1 MKLLKK
7 TLCSLAFTFTLILPT
22 TQTNN
27 AYASGL
33 PTVDLA
39 NLTQNLVE
47 YLTVIEDVGI
57 QLDKYEKYVMELKN
71 IEIPGLAVYKKI
83 QQIKEDYE
91 ARLKRYNEHIGNYN
105 SLKEILDSLV
115 FVENELEANCANYNT
130 YNCKDLDLKIYNAK
144 KLRIMDDLKAMY
156 TQTLK
161 NIQEDDKK
169 NSDKRMD
176 RITELFN
183 SVSENSTQGEINKI
197 MTEIMMLQTQL
208 ANEQLEQLN
217 ARTRFETLSEWH
229 RIRQQDLERMHDI
242 GSHYDEKTRN
252 EGRYLNEDKNEK

>member
-7 TLCSLAFTFTLILPT
+7 TLCSLALTFTLILPT

-57 QLDKYEKYVMELKN
+57 QLDHYENYIMELKN
-71 IEIPGLAVYKKI
+71 IEVPGLSIYKKI

-91 ARLKRYNEHIGNYN
+91 ERLKRYNEHIGNYN
-105 SLKEILDSLV
+105 SLKDILDSLV
-115 FVENELEANCANYNT
+115 FVENELEASCANYNT
-130 YNCKDLDLKIYNAK
+130 YNCKDIDLKIYNAK

-156 TQTLK
+156 TQTLD
-161 NIQEDDKK
+161 NINKDDRK
-169 NSDKRMD
+169 NSEKRMQ
-176 RITELFN
+176 RIQGLFD
-183 SVSENSTQGEINKI
+183 SVSENSTQGEVNKV
-197 MTEIMMLQTQL
+197 MTEIMLLQTEL
-208 ANEQLEQLN
+208 ANEQLEQIN
-217 ARTRFETLSEWH
+217 ARIRFETLSEWQQ
-229 RIRQQDLERMHDI
+229 IRQKDLERMHDI

-252 EGRYLNEDKNEK
+252 EGR

>member
-7 TLCSLAFTFTLILPT
+7 TLCSLALTFTLILPT

-57 QLDKYEKYVMELKN
+57 QLDHYENYIMELKN
-71 IEIPGLAVYKKI
+71 IEVPGLSIYKKI

-91 ARLKRYNEHIGNYN
+91 ERLKRYNEHIGNYN
-105 SLKEILDSLV
+105 SLKDILDSLV

-130 YNCKDLDLKIYNAK
+130 YNCKDIDLKIYNAK

-156 TQTLK
+156 TQTLD
-161 NIQEDDKK
+161 NINKDDRK
-169 NSDKRMD
+169 NSEKRMQ
-176 RITELFN
+176 RIQGLFD
-183 SVSENSTQGEINKI
+183 SVSENSTQGEVNKV
-197 MTEIMMLQTQL
+197 MTEIMLLQTEL
-208 ANEQLEQLN
+208 ANEQLEQIN
-217 ARTRFETLSEWH
+217 ARIRFETLSEWQQ
-229 RIRQQDLERMHDI
+229 IRQKDLERMHDI

-252 EGRYLNEDKNEK
+252 EGR

>member
-57 QLDKYEKYVMELKN
+57 QLDHYENYIMELKN
-71 IEIPGLAVYKKI
+71 IEVPGLSIYKKI

-91 ARLKRYNEHIGNYN
+91 ERLKRYNEHIGNYN
-105 SLKEILDSLV
+105 SLKDILDSLV
-115 FVENELEANCANYNT
+115 FVENELEASCANYNT
-130 YNCKDLDLKIYNAK
+130 YNCKDIDLKIYNAK

-156 TQTLK
+156 TQTLD
-161 NIQEDDKK
+161 NINKDDRK
-169 NSDKRMD
+169 NSEKRMQ
-176 RITELFN
+176 RIQGLFD
-183 SVSENSTQGEINKI
+183 SVSENSTQGEVNKV
-197 MTEIMMLQTQL
+197 MTEIMLLQTEL
-208 ANEQLEQLN
+208 ANEQLEQIN
-217 ARTRFETLSEWH
+217 ARIRFETLSEWQQ
-229 RIRQQDLERMHDI
+229 IRQKDLERMHDI

-252 EGRYLNEDKNEK
+252 EGR

>member
-7 TLCSLAFTFTLILPT
+7 ILCSLALTFTLILPT

-57 QLDKYEKYVMELKN
+57 QLDHYENYIMELKN
-71 IEIPGLAVYKKI
+71 IEVPGLSIYKKI

-91 ARLKRYNEHIGNYN
+91 ERLKRYNEHIGNYN
-105 SLKEILDSLV
+105 SLKDILDSLV

-130 YNCKDLDLKIYNAK
+130 YNCKDIDLKIYNAK

-156 TQTLK
+156 TQTLD
-161 NIQEDDKK
+161 NINKDDRK
-169 NSDKRMD
+169 NSEKRMQ
-176 RITELFN
+176 RIQGLFD
-183 SVSENSTQGEINKI
+183 SVSENSTQGEVNKV
-197 MTEIMMLQTQL
+197 MTEIMLLQTEL
-208 ANEQLEQLN
+208 ANEQLEQIN
-217 ARTRFETLSEWH
+217 ARIRFETLSEWQQ
-229 RIRQQDLERMHDI
+229 IRQKDLERMHDI

-252 EGRYLNEDKNEK
+252 EGR

>member
-7 TLCSLAFTFTLILPT
+7 TLCNLALTFTLILPT

-57 QLDKYEKYVMELKN
+57 QLDHYENYIMELKN
-71 IEIPGLAVYKKI
+71 IEVPGLSIYKKI

-91 ARLKRYNEHIGNYN
+91 ERLKRYNEHIGNYN
-105 SLKEILDSLV
+105 SLKDILDSLV
-115 FVENELEANCANYNT
+115 FVENELEASCANYNT
-130 YNCKDLDLKIYNAK
+130 YNCKDIDLKIYNAK
-144 KLRIMDDLKAMY
+144 KLRIMDDLRAMY

-161 NIQEDDKK
+161 NTNEDDRK
-169 NSDKRMD
+169 NSEKRMQ
-176 RITELFN
+176 RIKGLFD
-183 SVSENSTQGEINKI
+183 SVSENSTQGEVNKV
-197 MTEIMMLQTQL
+197 MTEIMLLQTEL
-208 ANEQLEQLN
+208 ANEQLEQIN
-217 ARTRFETLSEWH
+217 ARIRFETLSEWQQ
-229 RIRQQDLERMHDI
+229 IRQKDLERMHDI

-252 EGRYLNEDKNEK
+252 EGR

>member
-7 TLCSLAFTFTLILPT
+7 TLCSLALTFTLILPT

-57 QLDKYEKYVMELKN
+57 QLDHYENYIMELKN
-71 IEIPGLAVYKKI
+71 IEVPGLSIYKKI

-91 ARLKRYNEHIGNYN
+91 ERLKRYNEHIGNYN
-105 SLKEILDSLV
+105 SLKDILDSLV
-115 FVENELEANCANYNT
+115 FVENELEASCANYNT
-130 YNCKDLDLKIYNAK
+130 YNCKDIDLKIYNAK
-144 KLRIMDDLKAMY
+144 KLRIMDDLRAMY

-161 NIQEDDKK
+161 NTNEDDRK
-169 NSDKRMD
+169 NSEKRMQ
-176 RITELFN
+176 RIKGLFD
-183 SVSENSTQGEINKI
+183 SVSENSTQGEVNKV
-197 MTEIMMLQTQL
+197 MTEIMLLQTEL
-208 ANEQLEQLN
+208 ANEQLEQIN
-217 ARTRFETLSEWH
+217 ARIRFETLSEWQQ
-229 RIRQQDLERMHDI
+229 IRQKDLERMHDI

-252 EGRYLNEDKNEK
+252 EGR

>member
-7 TLCSLAFTFTLILPT
+7 TLCSLALTFTLILPT

-57 QLDKYEKYVMELKN
+57 QLDHYENYIMELKN
-71 IEIPGLAVYKKI
+71 IEVPGLSIYKKI

-91 ARLKRYNEHIGNYN
+91 ERLKRYNEHIGNYN
-105 SLKEILDSLV
+105 SLKDILDSLV
-115 FVENELEANCANYNT
+115 FVENELEASCANYNT
-130 YNCKDLDLKIYNAK
+130 YNCKDIDLKIYNAK

-156 TQTLK
+156 TQTLD
-161 NIQEDDKK
+161 NINKDDRK
-169 NSDKRMD
+169 NSEKRMQ
-176 RITELFN
+176 RIQGLFD
-183 SVSENSTQGEINKI
+183 SVSENSTQGEVNKV
-197 MTEIMMLQTQL
+197 MTEIMLLQTEL
-208 ANEQLEQLN
+208 ANEQLEQIN
-217 ARTRFETLSEWH
+217 ARIRFETLSEWQQ
-229 RIRQQDLERMHDI
+229 IRQKDLERMHDI

>member
-7 TLCSLAFTFTLILPT
+7 TLCSLALTFTLILPT

-130 YNCKDLDLKIYNAK
+130 YNCKDVDLKIYNAK
-144 KLRIMDDLKAMY
+144 KLRIMDDLRAMY

-161 NIQEDDKK
+161 NTNEDDRK
-169 NSDKRMD
+169 NSEKRMQ
-176 RITELFN
+176 RIKGLFD
-183 SVSENSTQGEINKI
+183 SVSENSTQGEVNKV
-197 MTEIMMLQTQL
+197 MTEIMLLQTEL

-252 EGRYLNEDKNEK
+252 SGRYLNEDENEK

>member
-7 TLCSLAFTFTLILPT
+7 TLCSLALTFTLILPT

-57 QLDKYEKYVMELKN
+57 QLDHYENYIMELKN
-71 IEIPGLAVYKKI
+71 IEVPGLSIYKKI

-91 ARLKRYNEHIGNYN
+91 ERLKRYNEHIGNYN
-105 SLKEILDSLV
+105 SLKDILDSLV
-115 FVENELEANCANYNT
+115 FVENELEASCANYNT
-130 YNCKDLDLKIYNAK
+130 YNCKDIDLKIYNAK
-144 KLRIMDDLKAMY
+144 KLRIMDDLRAMY

-161 NIQEDDKK
+161 NTNEDDKK
-169 NSDKRMD
+169 NSEKRMQ
-176 RITELFN
+176 RIKGLFD
-183 SVSENSTQGEINKI
+183 SVSENSTQGEVNKV
-197 MTEIMMLQTQL
+197 MTEIMLLQTEL
-208 ANEQLEQLN
+208 ANEQLEQIN
-217 ARTRFETLSEWH
+217 ARIRFETLSEWQQ
-229 RIRQQDLERMHDI
+229 IRQKDLERMHDI

-252 EGRYLNEDKNEK
+252 EGR

>member
-1 MKLLKK
+1 
-7 TLCSLAFTFTLILPT
+7 LPT

-57 QLDKYEKYVMELKN
+57 QLDHYENYIMELKN
-71 IEIPGLAVYKKI
+71 IEVPGLSIYKKI

-91 ARLKRYNEHIGNYN
+91 ERLKRYNEHIGNYN
-105 SLKEILDSLV
+105 SLKDILDSLV
-115 FVENELEANCANYNT
+115 FVENELEASCANYNT
-130 YNCKDLDLKIYNAK
+130 YNCKDIDLKIYNAK
-144 KLRIMDDLKAMY
+144 KLRIMDDLRAMY

-161 NIQEDDKK
+161 NTNEDDKK
-169 NSDKRMD
+169 NSEKRMQ
-176 RITELFN
+176 RIKGLFD
-183 SVSENSTQGEINKI
+183 SVSENSTQGEVNKV
-197 MTEIMMLQTQL
+197 MTEIMLLQTEL
-208 ANEQLEQLN
+208 ANEQLEQIN
-217 ARTRFETLSEWH
+217 ARIRFETLSEWQQ
-229 RIRQQDLERMHDI
+229 IRQKDLERMHDI

-252 EGRYLNEDKNEK
+252 EGR

>member
-7 TLCSLAFTFTLILPT
+7 TLCNLALTFTLILPT
-22 TQTNN
+22 TQTNV

-57 QLDKYEKYVMELKN
+57 QLDHYENYIMELKN
-71 IEIPGLAVYKKI
+71 IEVPGLSIYKKI

-91 ARLKRYNEHIGNYN
+91 ERLKRYNEHIGNYN
-105 SLKEILDSLV
+105 SLKDILDSLV
-115 FVENELEANCANYNT
+115 FVENELEASCANYNT
-130 YNCKDLDLKIYNAK
+130 YNCKDIDLKIYNAK
-144 KLRIMDDLKAMY
+144 KLRIMDDLRAMY

-161 NIQEDDKK
+161 NTNEDDKK
-169 NSDKRMD
+169 NSEKRMQ
-176 RITELFN
+176 RIKGLFD
-183 SVSENSTQGEINKI
+183 SVSENSTQGEVNKV
-197 MTEIMMLQTQL
+197 MTEIMLLQTEL
-208 ANEQLEQLN
+208 ANEQLEQIN
-217 ARTRFETLSEWH
+217 ARIRFETLSEWQQ
-229 RIRQQDLERMHDI
+229 IRQKDLERMHDI

-252 EGRYLNEDKNEK
+252 EGR

>member
-7 TLCSLAFTFTLILPT
+7 TLCSLALTFTLILPT

-57 QLDKYEKYVMELKN
+57 QLDHYENYIMELKN
-71 IEIPGLAVYKKI
+71 IEVPGLSIYKKI

-91 ARLKRYNEHIGNYN
+91 ERLKRYNEHIGNYN
-105 SLKEILDSLV
+105 SLKDILDSLV
-115 FVENELEANCANYNT
+115 FVENELEASCANYNT
-130 YNCKDLDLKIYNAK
+130 YNCKDIDLKIYNAK
-144 KLRIMDDLKAMY
+144 KLRIMDDLRAMY

-161 NIQEDDKK
+161 NTNEDDRK
-169 NSDKRMD
+169 NSEKRMQ
-176 RITELFN
+176 RIQGLFD
-183 SVSENSTQGEINKI
+183 SVSENSTQGEVNKV
-197 MTEIMMLQTQL
+197 MTEIMLLQTEL
-208 ANEQLEQLN
+208 ANEQLEQIN
-217 ARTRFETLSEWH
+217 ARIRFETLSEWQQ
-229 RIRQQDLERMHDI
+229 IRQKDLERMHDI

-252 EGRYLNEDKNEK
+252 EGR

>member
-57 QLDKYEKYVMELKN
+57 QLDHYENYIMELKN
-71 IEIPGLAVYKKI
+71 IEVPGLSIYKKI

-91 ARLKRYNEHIGNYN
+91 ERLKRYNEHIGNYN
-105 SLKEILDSLV
+105 SLKDILDSLV
-115 FVENELEANCANYNT
+115 FVENELEASCANYNT
-130 YNCKDLDLKIYNAK
+130 YNCKDIDLKIYNAK
-144 KLRIMDDLKAMY
+144 KLRIMDDLRAMY

-161 NIQEDDKK
+161 NTNEDDRK
-169 NSDKRMD
+169 NSEKRMQ
-176 RITELFN
+176 RIKGLFD
-183 SVSENSTQGEINKI
+183 SVSENSTQGEVNKV
-197 MTEIMMLQTQL
+197 MTEIMLLQTEL
-208 ANEQLEQLN
+208 ANEQLEQIN
-217 ARTRFETLSEWH
+217 ARIRFQTLSEWQQ
-229 RIRQQDLERMHDI
+229 IRQKDLERMHDI

-252 EGRYLNEDKNEK
+252 EGR

>member
-7 TLCSLAFTFTLILPT
+7 TLCSLALTFTLILPT

-57 QLDKYEKYVMELKN
+57 QLDHYENYIMELKN
-71 IEIPGLAVYKKI
+71 IEVPGLSIYKKI

-91 ARLKRYNEHIGNYN
+91 ERLKRYNEHIGNYN
-105 SLKEILDSLV
+105 SLKDILDSLV
-115 FVENELEANCANYNT
+115 FVENELEASCANYNT
-130 YNCKDLDLKIYNAK
+130 YNCKDIDLKIYNAK
-144 KLRIMDDLKAMY
+144 KLRIMDDLRAMY

-161 NIQEDDKK
+161 NTNEDDRK
-169 NSDKRMD
+169 NSEKRMQ
-176 RITELFN
+176 RIKGLFD
-183 SVSENSTQGEINKI
+183 SVSENSTQGEVNKV
-197 MTEIMMLQTQL
+197 MTEIMLLQTEL
-208 ANEQLEQLN
+208 ANEQLEQIN
-217 ARTRFETLSEWH
+217 ARIRFQTLSEWQQ
-229 RIRQQDLERMHDI
+229 IRQKDLERMHDI

-252 EGRYLNEDKNEK
+252 EGR

>member
-7 TLCSLAFTFTLILPT
+7 TLCNLALTFTLILPT

-57 QLDKYEKYVMELKN
+57 QLDHYENYIMELKN
-71 IEIPGLAVYKKI
+71 IEVPGLSIYKKI

-91 ARLKRYNEHIGNYN
+91 ERLKRYNEHIGNYN
-105 SLKEILDSLV
+105 SLKDILDSLV
-115 FVENELEANCANYNT
+115 FVENELEASCANYNT
-130 YNCKDLDLKIYNAK
+130 YNCKDIDLKIYNAK
-144 KLRIMDDLKAMY
+144 KLRIMDDLRAMY

-161 NIQEDDKK
+161 NTNEDDKK
-169 NSDKRMD
+169 NSEKRMQ
-176 RITELFN
+176 RIKGLFD
-183 SVSENSTQGEINKI
+183 SVSENSTQGEVNKV
-197 MTEIMMLQTQL
+197 MTEIMLLQTEL
-208 ANEQLEQLN
+208 ANEQLEQIN
-217 ARTRFETLSEWH
+217 ARIRFETLSEWQQ
-229 RIRQQDLERMHDI
+229 IRQKDLERMHDI

-252 EGRYLNEDKNEK
+252 EGR